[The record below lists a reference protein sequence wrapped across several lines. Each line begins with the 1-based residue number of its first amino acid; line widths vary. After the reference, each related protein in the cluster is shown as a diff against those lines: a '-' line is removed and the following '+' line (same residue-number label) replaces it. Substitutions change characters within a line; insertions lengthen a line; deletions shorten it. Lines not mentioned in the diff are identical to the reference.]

1 MSQPYYMVIAKT
13 ILSQLGG
20 NRFITMTGAKHFVGL
35 TEPGLQFDL
44 PTDTVAIN
52 NVTRL
57 RVILDP
63 CDTYTVISFRKKRG
77 QLEYIEVTRQSGI
90 YCDMLEGTFTEMTGL
105 YTSL

>member
-1 MSQPYYMVIAKT
+1 MSQPYYMAIAKT
-13 ILSQLGG
+13 ILSKLGG

-35 TEPGLQFDL
+35 SEPGLQFDL
-44 PTDTVAIN
+44 PTDTEAIN
-52 NVTRL
+52 KVTRL
-57 RVILDP
+57 RVILEP